1 MKTLAHFSAARAAR
15 GPGVVNAPSMCCF
28 SGAEH
33 PVVSNTQIFASTS
46 GERATLVYS
55 MRLSVA
61 SEVAMILPLPVRPA
75 SGERALSFV
84 NLEGYPDFFDDLRR
98 GFPVPVSRGLRPA
111 GPFAVAAGEILEVHA
126 VGAFE
131 ASFVPSVRDF
141 GRLDARFRL
150 SDDVWQKLPLYG
162 DYGFA
167 VFRLAPGTDK
177 AIHPMA
183 LRFQT
188 RHPERT
194 FFPTV
199 HVHDGEVHSRARFDH
214 SLYYQ
219 ILSDRKAL
227 PGEHASYADASH
239 FMNEAKSKALVSMS
253 RHVYM
258 KKLSGD
264 LPNRDFF
271 VLGAAESVSELYEH

>member
-98 GFPVPVSRGLRPA
+98 GFPVPVSRGPRPA
-111 GPFAVAAGEILEVHA
+111 GLVAVAAGEVLEVHA
-126 VGAFE
+126 VGAF
-131 ASFVPSVRDF
+131 
-141 GRLDARFRL
+141 
-150 SDDVWQKLPLYG
+150 DDVWQKLPLYG